1 MGNPH
6 VLVLPLPAQGHV
18 IPAMELAQCLAKHG
32 IKITVANPDFIHN
45 LVVKALETKADTGNS
60 IRLVSFPVDG
70 FEDIF
75 MSMPRKVKEF
85 IEQVNTSSSDS
96 HDDDKITC
104 VVADDVLAW
113 AMEIAA
119 ELGIKRVS
127 FCSFAAT
134 LLASV
139 SSIPKLI
146 EDGIIGHDGTPTKE
160 QMVQLSPSMPAMNTS
175 DLLWVRRGI
184 WEYENVFFE
193 YALRKNKSMNLADW
207 VLCNSA
213 YCLEPAA
220 FGLNPKILPI
230 GPILASNRSENS
242 TGSFWPEDMTCLKW
256 LDQQATKSVIY
267 VAFGSITLFDQT
279 QFNEFAMALELSNR
293 PFLWVLRPDIA
304 DKLDNACIKGFQ
316 ARVGARGRIISWAP
330 QQKVLEHPSIAC
342 FLSHC
347 GWNSTVESLSN
358 GVPLLCWPF
367 VGDQFHNENY
377 ICNFWKVG
385 LGFKRD
391 DERGIITREEIK
403 SRVEELLGNEMY
415 KTNAVNLKK
424 QVVSSIKEGGSSY
437 NNFKSFVEWLEV

>member
-1 MGNPH
+1 MS
-6 VLVLPLPAQGHV
+6 
-18 IPAMELAQCLAKHG
+18 IPG
-32 IKITVANPDFIHN
+32 
-45 LVVKALETKADTGNS
+45 
-60 IRLVSFPVDG
+60 
-70 FEDIF
+70 
-75 MSMPRKVKEF
+75 KVKEF
-85 IEQVNTSSSDS
+85 IEQVNTSSS
-96 HDDDKITC
+96 DDKITC

-160 QMVQLSPSMPAMNTS
+160 QMVQLSPTMPAMNTS
-175 DLLWVRRGI
+175 DLLWARRGI

-193 YALRKNKSMNLADW
+193 YALRKNRSMNLADW

-230 GPILASNRSENS
+230 GPLLASNRSENS

-256 LDQQATKSVIY
+256 LDQQVTKSVIY

-304 DKLDNACIKGFQ
+304 DKLDDACIKGFK
-316 ARVGARGRIISWAP
+316 ARVVARGLIISWAP